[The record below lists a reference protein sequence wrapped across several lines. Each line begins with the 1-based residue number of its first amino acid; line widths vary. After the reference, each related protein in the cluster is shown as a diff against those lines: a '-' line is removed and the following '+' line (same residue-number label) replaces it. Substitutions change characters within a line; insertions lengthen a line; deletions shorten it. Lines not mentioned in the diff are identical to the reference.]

1 MLCLSFLLQGKSYI
15 YLPSLKKDSC
25 FGVDLPTETYGHHKK
40 RKNIQNLLT
49 AEALA
54 LSQKCIET
62 HSNCLGEARILPI
75 LLALSSEKKKKKIY
89 PEILDFSFHFCLLGE
104 KMLWNTRKCCFLKGR
119 IHNPCMGDKGI
130 FNVNNQGCEKVEIY
144 AQVSEAMTRSLWT
157 QHWTRIY
164 KQQSLGEI
172 LTICLRKAFIR
183 QGKTSN

>member
-1 MLCLSFLLQGKSYI
+1 M
-15 YLPSLKKDSC
+15 PSLFDDSYLC
-25 FGVDLPTETYGHHKK
+25 CRHVSTWTRGWATEWRVDEC
-40 RKNIQNLLT
+40 
-49 AEALA
+49 
-54 LSQKCIET
+54 KCSVY
-62 HSNCLGEARILPI
+62 HSYCRARVTF
-75 LLALSSEKKKKKIY
+75 KIY